1 VPDVFLERSFET
13 PLTPDAVRAMG
24 RSGAGCLDIH
34 RVEWRSSL
42 LATSGRRM
50 ICRFHAPDAES
61 VRLALRAT
69 GADTERLW
77 TGTVHDGPGLT
88 EADHAASNV
97 LIERTFP
104 EPLPHSEV
112 EKSEQEG
119 WCLKAYHVAFVRTY
133 VSADHRRL
141 ICLYRAPD
149 AESVRMATRYMWMPA
164 DDVWAFTTI
173 EPSGSVG

>member
-1 VPDVFLERSFET
+1 MTDQYFFCGIGGSGML
-13 PLTPDAVRAMG
+13 PLAAILRA
-24 RSGAGCLDIH
+24 SGA
-34 RVEWRSSL
+34 RVAGSDRSLEL
-42 LATSGRRM
+42 LADLGGSG
-50 ICRFHAPDAES
+50 HA
-61 VRLALRAT
+61 
-69 GADTERLW
+69 ADDVVAN
-77 TGTVHDGPGLT
+77 VHDGPGLT

-119 WCLKAYHVAFVRTY
+119 WCLKAYRVAFVRTY

-149 AESVRMATRYMWMPA
+149 AESVRMATRYMWMPV
-164 DDVWAFTTI
+164 DDVWAFTAI
-173 EPSGSVG
+173 EPSGSGG